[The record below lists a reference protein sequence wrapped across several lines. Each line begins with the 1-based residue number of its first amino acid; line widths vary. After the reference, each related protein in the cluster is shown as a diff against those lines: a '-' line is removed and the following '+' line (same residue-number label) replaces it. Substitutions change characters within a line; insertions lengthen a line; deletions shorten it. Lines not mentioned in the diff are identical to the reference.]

1 MENMEKNVIDFMED
15 EIDIA
20 PKYYSI
26 NQVMESA
33 LEYFNDDRLAA
44 EVWVNKYALKDSHGN
59 YYERTPDDMHRRIS
73 KEFARVEAKY
83 PNALEEDEI
92 YSLIK
97 GFKYIV
103 PQGSPMAGIGNDFQ
117 ITSLSN
123 CFVIGNDSDSD
134 SYGGIMK
141 LDQEL
146 VQLMKRRAGVGLD
159 LSFIRPAGTP
169 VKNSALTSTGVVPYM
184 ERFSNS
190 TREVAQDGRRGA
202 LMESIS
208 IIHPD
213 SEKFIDAKM
222 DESKVTGANISIR
235 LSDEFMKS
243 AINGEEFTQQF
254 PIDSPTPAVSKKIDA
269 NKLWNKVIHNAW
281 KRAEP
286 GILYWDT
293 IIRESIPDCYA
304 DLGFKTVS
312 TNPCISGDT
321 LIAVADGRN
330 AVSIKQL
337 TMEGKDVPLY
347 STDINGQIQIKYG
360 RNPRKTG
367 DKKEVWKLT
376 LDDGSILIAT
386 PDHKIYL
393 KNNTY
398 RELKDLIKGDSI
410 SPFYSYDSNGYRQIS
425 SCGKRMIGGS
435 HRNRRQYRVIHEF
448 HKGSDIDYKKFAIH
462 HIDFNKCNDNIDNLQ
477 LMPFD
482 DHTELHA
489 ARMRGD
495 KNPYF
500 KFSDEQKFK
509 FASHPGDKNPKYI
522 DISNDDI
529 LKQAKILFDR
539 DGKITSRSWMKYA
552 KENNLPQSLWNEFR
566 FKNFANFKNQV
577 ANNHKVESVEFHGYE
592 DVYNITVDDNHNY
605 NIITKTEDDNYITS
619 SGICVKNCGEITL
632 CSNDSCRLLVL
643 NLYSY
648 VENPFAENSKFNF
661 DLFKSHAKIAQR
673 LMDDLI
679 DLELEKVDKIIEKIK
694 NDPEDI
700 EVKHAELNLWLNI
713 KKKCI
718 QGRRTGLGITG
729 EGDMIAALGLT
740 YGTDESNIFAEE
752 VARLLK
758 LSAYESSVDLAQERG
773 AFPLYDAKREE
784 NNPFLLRIKDESP
797 VLYERMLKY
806 GRRNI
811 ALLTI
816 APTGSVSI
824 LTQTTSGVEPA
835 FLISYMRR
843 KKINPN
849 DKSVRVDFK
858 DSVGDCWQ
866 EYPVFHHKFLDYLK
880 VKQYDITEVMNM
892 SKEEIAEIIKNSPYH
907 KATSN
912 DVDWVKKV
920 EMQGLLQKH
929 VDHSIS
935 VTVNL
940 PNDVTEE
947 VVSKVYQTGWESGCK
962 GITVY
967 RDGSRSGVLV
977 SEPAK
982 KEDEFHYHNAPKR
995 PKELPCDVFHITAKG
1010 KKWTIVVGLYDGKP
1024 YECFGIEHDATEVP
1038 ETFKKG
1044 TLLKEGRGAYIL
1056 KNDKYSIADVASNMT
1071 DEEEALTR
1079 MISTALRHG
1088 SSIDFIVDQ
1097 LNKSQGTVV
1106 SYNKAIARVLSKYAK
1121 VLDKNKGACDSC
1133 GGTNVSYEEG
1143 CFKCYDCSFSKCSS

>member
-1 MENMEKNVIDFMED
+1 
-15 EIDIA
+15 
-20 PKYYSI
+20 
-26 NQVMESA
+26 
-33 LEYFNDDRLAA
+33 
-44 EVWVNKYALKDSHGN
+44 
-59 YYERTPDDMHRRIS
+59 
-73 KEFARVEAKY
+73 
-83 PNALEEDEI
+83 
-92 YSLIK
+92 
-97 GFKYIV
+97 
-103 PQGSPMAGIGNDFQ
+103 MAGIGNDFQ

-123 CFVIGNDSDSD
+123 CFVIGNDIDSD

-159 LSFIRPAGTP
+159 LSFIRPSGTP

-213 SEKFIDAKM
+213 AEKFIDAKM

-235 LSDEFMKS
+235 ISDNFMKAS
-243 AINGEEFTQQF
+243 LSNEEFTQQF
-254 PIDSPTPAVSKKIDA
+254 PVESETPKTSVLTDA
-269 NKLWNKVIHNAW
+269 NKLWKKIIHNAW

-312 TNPCISGDT
+312 TNPC
-321 LIAVADGRN
+321 
-330 AVSIKQL
+330 
-337 TMEGKDVPLY
+337 
-347 STDINGQIQIKYG
+347 
-360 RNPRKTG
+360 
-367 DKKEVWKLT
+367 
-376 LDDGSILIAT
+376 
-386 PDHKIYL
+386 
-393 KNNTY
+393 
-398 RELKDLIKGDSI
+398 
-410 SPFYSYDSNGYRQIS
+410 
-425 SCGKRMIGGS
+425 
-435 HRNRRQYRVIHEF
+435 
-448 HKGSDIDYKKFAIH
+448 
-462 HIDFNKCNDNIDNLQ
+462 
-477 LMPFD
+477 
-482 DHTELHA
+482 
-489 ARMRGD
+489 
-495 KNPYF
+495 
-500 KFSDEQKFK
+500 
-509 FASHPGDKNPKYI
+509 
-522 DISNDDI
+522 
-529 LKQAKILFDR
+529 
-539 DGKITSRSWMKYA
+539 
-552 KENNLPQSLWNEFR
+552 
-566 FKNFANFKNQV
+566 
-577 ANNHKVESVEFHGYE
+577 
-592 DVYNITVDDNHNY
+592 
-605 NIITKTEDDNYITS
+605 
-619 SGICVKNCGEITL
+619 GEITL

-648 VENPFAENSKFNF
+648 VENPFSESATFNF
-661 DLFKSHAKIAQR
+661 ELFKTHAKIAQR

-679 DLELEKVDKIIEKIK
+679 ELELEKIDKIIEKIK

-700 EVKHAELNLWLNI
+700 AVKHAELNLWLNI

-740 YGTDESNIFAEE
+740 YGTDESNTFAENI
-752 VARLLK
+752 ARTLK
-758 LSAYESSVDLAQERG
+758 LSAYESSVNMAQERG
-773 AFPLYDAKREE
+773 SFPLYDAKREE
-784 NNPFLLRIKDESP
+784 NNPFLLRIKEESP
-797 VLYERMLKY
+797 ELYERMIKY

-849 DKSVRVDFK
+849 DKNTRVDFK

-880 VKQYDITEVMNM
+880 VKQYDIDEVMNM
-892 SKEEIAEIIKNSPYH
+892 SKEEIAELIKKSPYH

-947 VVSKVYQTGWESGCK
+947 IVSKVYQTGWESGCK

-977 SEPAK
+977 AETK
-982 KEDEFHYHNAPKR
+982 KEDEFQYHNAPKR

-1010 KKWTIVVGLYDGKP
+1010 KKWTIVVGLYDNKP
-1024 YECFGIEHDATEVP
+1024 YECFGIEHSATEVP
-1038 ETFKKG
+1038 ETFRKG
-1044 TLLKEGRGAYIL
+1044 TLVKEGRGIYVL
-1056 KNDKYSIADVASNMT
+1056 KNDKYSITDITSNMT

-1097 LNKSQGTVV
+1097 LGKSQGTVV

-1121 VLDKNKGACDSC
+1121 VLDKNKGACDNC
-1133 GGTNVSYEEG
+1133 GSTNVSYEVSAKVRIHITNIYHNVETIN
-1143 CFKCYDCSFSKCSS
+1143 